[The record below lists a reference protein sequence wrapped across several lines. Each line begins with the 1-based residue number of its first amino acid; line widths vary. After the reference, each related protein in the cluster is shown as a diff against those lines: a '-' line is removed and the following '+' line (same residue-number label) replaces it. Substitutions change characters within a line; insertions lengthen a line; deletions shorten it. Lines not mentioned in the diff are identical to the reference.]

1 MGTERMCQLEDRYH
15 SDVSFAAFKV
25 ADVVGMQPG
34 HIRQLPLPQSSG
46 APHTQ
51 NSPSQVDQ
59 VPIFSHIPLV
69 AFPLRPST
77 YWGWVCPAFEPHMA
91 HRSRNLSVDR
101 HVGAT
106 IRLRRK
112 ALGISQTGLAARVG
126 LTFQQ
131 IQKI

>member
-1 MGTERMCQLEDRYH
+1 
-15 SDVSFAAFKV
+15 
-25 ADVVGMQPG
+25 
-34 HIRQLPLPQSSG
+34 
-46 APHTQ
+46 
-51 NSPSQVDQ
+51 
-59 VPIFSHIPLV
+59 
-69 AFPLRPST
+69 
-77 YWGWVCPAFEPHMA
+77 MA